1 VLAAADLVVARS
13 GANTIYEL
21 LATRKPHIL
30 IPLSARASRGDQLEN
45 ARAFTEAGYSRMIK
59 EEDLGDELFLGEIDR
74 AYRDRSSIASR
85 LAEFE
90 IRDSVLMISD
100 IVIEIAGGKMT

>member
-1 VLAAADLVVARS
+1 MPGASDKVKDAAQKKQKD
-13 GANTIYEL
+13 GASP
-21 LATRKPHIL
+21 RPD
-30 IPLSARASRGDQLEN
+30 AS
-45 ARAFTEAGYSRMIK
+45 EA